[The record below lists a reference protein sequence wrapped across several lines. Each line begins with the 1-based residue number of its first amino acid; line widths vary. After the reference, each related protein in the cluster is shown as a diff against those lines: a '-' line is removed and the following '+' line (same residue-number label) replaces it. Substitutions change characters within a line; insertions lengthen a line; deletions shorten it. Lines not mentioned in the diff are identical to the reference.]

1 MFDWSIFG
9 PERGPRIRC
18 RAVGN
23 ISDGYGSFDIWGKS
37 TMVRSLLIVVTIK
50 WIGLGTFRGNF
61 KVVTC
66 VDGPNGHE

>member
-37 TMVRSLLIVVTIK
+37 TMVEVIVD
-50 WIGLGTFRGNF
+50 
-61 KVVTC
+61 C
-66 VDGPNGHE
+66 SDDQVDRTR